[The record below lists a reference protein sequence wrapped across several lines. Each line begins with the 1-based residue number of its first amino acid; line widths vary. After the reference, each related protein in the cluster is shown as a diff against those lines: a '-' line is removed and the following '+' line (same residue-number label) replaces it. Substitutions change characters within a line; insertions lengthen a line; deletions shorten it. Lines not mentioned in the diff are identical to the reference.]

1 MFDKKG
7 VFGFLGLT
15 FGLTYLIDLVIYLR
29 GGLAVPGALNVV
41 QLQMMIPA
49 FSAILLGLFCFPES
63 PIYHRRP
70 AGRGRWFYY
79 FFLLLTVIFTPFALG
94 ALLAPANGTITLVT
108 AYASLLLSILG
119 LLALILLRFTAGRQA
134 MARVGL
140 SWGNWRYWLIFGLAF
155 VAYYVLQAV
164 FNAVFG
170 LGSTN
175 FGPNV
180 TTTGGS
186 AGTYLIIGALQV
198 LEASILGITLGFG
211 EEYGWRGYLQNEL
224 FKLGRLRGVLMLGV
238 IWGIW
243 HYPIIIMGHLY
254 PGHPL
259 LGLVLMTLYTT
270 CLAIVLGYVVLRSGS
285 VLLVAFLHAINNSVL
300 QVIALMGFKAFDSA
314 FSFGAGIFGIA
325 TMVIIALLILRDPV
339 WRGKGSNLAQPASA
353 PPATAVSGN
362 PGAVEEAAEQAIP
375 GTTS

>member
-7 VFGFLGLT
+7 VFWFLGLT
-15 FGLTYLIDLVIYLR
+15 FALTYLIDLAIYLR

-70 AGRGRWFYY
+70 ARRGRWFYY

-175 FGPNV
+175 FDPNV

-224 FKLGRLRGVLMLGV
+224 FKLGRVRGVLILGV

-243 HYPIIIMGHLY
+243 HWPIILMGHLY
-254 PGHPL
+254 PGRPL

-270 CLAIVLGYVVLRSGS
+270 CLAIVLGYAVLRSGS

-300 QVIALMGFKAFDSA
+300 QVIALMGFKAFDPA
-314 FSFGAGIFGIA
+314 FSFGVGIYGIA
-325 TMVIIALLILRDPV
+325 TLAVIAFFILRDPI
-339 WRGKGSNLAQPASA
+339 WREKGDNLSQPARVDMALSKN
-353 PPATAVSGN
+353 PAAAGKAADQAEL
-362 PGAVEEAAEQAIP
+362 GAA
-375 GTTS
+375 S

>member
-7 VFGFLGLT
+7 VFWFLGLT
-15 FGLTYLIDLVIYLR
+15 FALTYLIDLVIYLR
-29 GGLAVPGALNVV
+29 GGLAVPGAINVV

-79 FFLLLTVIFTPFALG
+79 FFLLLTVIFTPFAMG

-140 SWGNWRYWLIFGLAF
+140 AWGNWRYWLIFGLAF

-170 LGSTN
+170 LGPTN
-175 FGPNV
+175 FDPNV

-186 AGTYLIIGALQV
+186 AGTYLILGALQV

-224 FKLGRLRGVLMLGV
+224 FKLGRVRGVLMIGV

-243 HYPIIIMGHLY
+243 HWPIILMGHLY
-254 PGHPL
+254 PGRPL

-270 CLAIVLGYVVLRSGS
+270 CLAIVLGYAVLRSGS

-300 QVIALMGFKAFDSA
+300 QVIALMGFKAFDPA
-314 FSFGAGIFGIA
+314 FSFGAGIYGIA
-325 TMVIIALLILRDPV
+325 TLAVSAFFILRDPI
-339 WRGKGSNLAQPASA
+339 WREKGGNLSQPARVDMALSKN
-353 PPATAVSGN
+353 PAAAGKAADQAE
-362 PGAVEEAAEQAIP
+362 PGAA
-375 GTTS
+375 S